1 MLIALTGG
9 IGSGK
14 TTVAEFWRELGATII
29 DADELAREVV
39 LPGSPLLQQLV
50 NEFGA
55 DLLNSDGTLNRNR
68 LASLIFSDA
77 STRSKVESI
86 MHPAI
91 HQLAAR
97 RITQASGDV
106 VYVIPLLVEG
116 KSPLKFDAIVNIAVP
131 ESIRKHRLVATRSMT
146 AADAENRIRAQATES
161 ERAAAADFQLDG
173 NCSLE
178 ELRERAELL
187 YKQLTRARIR

>member
-29 DADELAREVV
+29 DADELAREIV
-39 LPGSPLLQQLV
+39 LPGSPVLQQLV

-55 DLLNSDGTLNRNR
+55 DLLNLDGTLNRNK

-77 STRSKVESI
+77 SKRSRVESI

-91 HQLAAR
+91 QQIAAR
-97 RITQASGDV
+97 KITQAIGDV

-116 KSPLKFDAIVNIAVP
+116 KTSLRFDSVVNIAVP
-131 ESIRKHRLVATRSMT
+131 ESIRKHRLVAQRSMT
-146 AADAENRIRAQATES
+146 IADAESRIRAQATES

-173 NCSLE
+173 NCSLA
-178 ELRERAELL
+178 ELRERAEHL
-187 YKQLTRARIR
+187 YKQLTRAQIR